1 MADKN
6 HLKNPATNALF
17 EAILSLND
25 MDECYSFFED
35 LCTMKEL
42 ADMAQRLEAAKML
55 LEGKTYEQIVKSVE
69 ISTATISRINR
80 CIQYGNGGYAQAHT
94 RVAGK
99 AHLDKTGRPQQAAG
113 PFYWKGKERCRG
125 NSRFVPFAGCAAV
138 HWGRKRSRPSS
149 VISSTM
155 ARLDTL

>member
-80 CIQYGNGGYAQAHT
+80 CIQYGNGGYEQVIK
-94 RVAGK
+94 RVEGK
-99 AHLDKTGRPQQAAG
+99 D
-113 PFYWKGKERCRG
+113 
-125 NSRFVPFAGCAAV
+125 N
-138 HWGRKRSRPSS
+138 
-149 VISSTM
+149 
-155 ARLDTL
+155 